1 MCQAGLSAVNIPLA
15 AFFSNIIK
23 EASYADMLISYIQ
36 AGVGIPIL
44 KAFRAAALQ
53 TGRGLLI
60 FQLRGVIRA
69 IEGEMKGS

>member
-1 MCQAGLSAVNIPLA
+1 MPSNIPLA

-36 AGVGIPIL
+36 AGVGIPVL

-53 TGRGLLI
+53 TGRGAADI
-60 FQLRGVIRA
+60 SIKGGIRA
-69 IEGEMKGS
+69 IEGKMKGI